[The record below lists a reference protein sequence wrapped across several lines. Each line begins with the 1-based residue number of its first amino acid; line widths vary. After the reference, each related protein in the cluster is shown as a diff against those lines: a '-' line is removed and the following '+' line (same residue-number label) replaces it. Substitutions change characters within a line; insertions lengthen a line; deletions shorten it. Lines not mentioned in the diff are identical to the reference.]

1 MLEDYVMRKSSGF
14 TLIELLV
21 VIAVIALLLSIL
33 MPALS
38 KAKDLAMGAACKGNL
53 KNYTFA
59 VAMYLDDNDGKFC
72 DADKCYFS
80 SSDPYPVESGIGSNY
95 RHLRWCNGDVDLKSN
110 PEYGGTLFPY
120 LMDAKSF
127 ICPAFKRLAVRNS
140 QDQFF
145 QADGA
150 AIRNYEPWYNY
161 TMNAYL
167 GSRRSGIKES
177 SVLNVSEVKKPAT
190 TFSFTEESSFVDPQ
204 YNISGLNDTFMA
216 PGDDSMVQG
225 WLSQVGGNPRLV
237 EPGPDGV
244 GPFWDTIAGFH
255 HAPTGNKLG
264 GRGNCAFLD
273 GHIDSHYRRETFYL
287 AWPK

>member
-1 MLEDYVMRKSSGF
+1 MLKRKGF

-21 VIAVIALLLSIL
+21 VIAIIALLMGIL

-38 KAKDLAMGAACKGNL
+38 KARDLAMGAACRGNL
-53 KNYTFA
+53 KNYTLA
-59 VAMYLDDNDGKFC
+59 IAMYLDDNDGKFC

-80 SSDPYPVESGIGSNY
+80 SSDAYSVETSIGSNY
-95 RHLRWCNGDVDLKSN
+95 RHLRWCNGDVDLKSH

-120 LMDAKSF
+120 LMDAKAF

-150 AIRNYEPWYNY
+150 NIRNYKPWYNY
-161 TMNAYL
+161 TMNAFV
-167 GSRRSGIKES
+167 GSRRAGITES
-177 SVLNVSEVKKPAT
+177 RVLNVSEVKNPAT
-190 TFSFTEESSFVDPQ
+190 TISFTEESSYVDTA
-204 YNISGLNDTFMA
+204 YNVSGLNDTFMA
-216 PGDDSMVQG
+216 PGNDSMVQG
-225 WLSQVGGNPRLV
+225 WLNQVGGSPRLV
-237 EPGPDGV
+237 VPGPEGV

-255 HAPTGNKLG
+255 HAPSGNKLG
-264 GRGNCAFLD
+264 GRGTCAFLD
-273 GHIDSHYRRETFYL
+273 GHVSAHFRSETFYL

>member
-1 MLEDYVMRKSSGF
+1 MRKSSGF

-21 VIAVIALLLSIL
+21 VIAIIALLLSIL

-59 VAMYLDDNDGKFC
+59 VAMYCDDNDGNFPQ
-72 DADKCYFS
+72 AERCYFS
-80 SSDPYPVESGIGSNY
+80 QLNAYPVESGVTDPL
-95 RHLRWCNGDVDLKSN
+95 HLRWCNGDVDLKSH
-110 PEYGGTLFPY
+110 PEYGGQMFDY

-140 QDQFF
+140 EDQFF
-145 QADGA
+145 QASGSS
-150 AIRNYEPWYNY
+150 IRHYEPWYNY
-161 TMNAYL
+161 TMNAYV
-167 GSRRSGIKES
+167 GSHDPGVEKTR
-177 SVLNVSEVKKPAT
+177 VLNLSEVKKPAT
-190 TFSFTEESSFVDPQ
+190 TYSFTEESSYVDEA
-204 YNISGLNDTFMA
+204 YNASGLNDTFMV
-216 PGDDSMVQG
+216 PGSDTMVEG

-244 GPFWDTIAGFH
+244 GQFWDVIAGFH

-273 GHIDSHYRRETFYL
+273 GHIDSHYRKETFYL
-287 AWPK
+287 AWPR

>member
-1 MLEDYVMRKSSGF
+1 MRKIRGF

-21 VIAVIALLLSIL
+21 VIAIIALLLSIL

-59 VAMYLDDNDGKFC
+59 ISMYCDDYDGKFPQ
-72 DADKCYFS
+72 AERCYFS
-80 SSDPYPVESGIGSNY
+80 QLTPYPVESSVTDPL
-95 RHLRWCNGDVDLKSN
+95 HLRWCNGDVDLKSH
-110 PEYGGTLFPY
+110 PEYGGQMFEY

-140 QDQFF
+140 EDQFF
-145 QADGA
+145 QASGSS
-150 AIRNYEPWYNY
+150 IRNYEPWYNY
-161 TMNAYL
+161 TMNAYV
-167 GSRRSGIKES
+167 GSHDS
-177 SVLNVSEVKKPAT
+177 SIVKTRVLNTSEVKKPAT
-190 TFSFTEESSFVDPQ
+190 TFSFTEESSFVDED
-204 YNISGLNDTFMA
+204 YNASGLNDTFMI
-216 PGDDSMVQG
+216 PGSDSMIEG
-225 WLSQVGGNPRLV
+225 WLSQVGGNPLLV

-244 GPFWDTIAGFH
+244 GPFYDTIAGFH

-273 GHIDSHYRRETFYL
+273 GHVNSHYRKETFYL
-287 AWPK
+287 AWPR